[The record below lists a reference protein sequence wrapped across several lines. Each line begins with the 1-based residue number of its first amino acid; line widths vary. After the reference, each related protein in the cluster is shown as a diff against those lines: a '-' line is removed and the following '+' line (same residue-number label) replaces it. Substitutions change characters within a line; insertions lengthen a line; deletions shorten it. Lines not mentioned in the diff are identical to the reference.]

1 MHPGFA
7 KDYRYLLSKL
17 IPRQLLSS
25 QRLNGLLRALESSD
39 RLEMIREAY
48 FSLEELVGR
57 GVFRKERIGRTGK
70 SISVTYVRTGEP
82 ARITLKMSQWE
93 WEAISGRELTAGGI
107 VPSVLAGIIS
117 SLSLNNSPKTLLTK
131 MTEVLALVKHIHKG
145 ASGFLV
151 LFQDEPVPAD
161 QSGGRIG
168 ALSFSELSHN
178 EFYRSCM
185 TGELQHAFLPV
196 QEVYEK
202 GSLFD
207 FLPGTRSIVLI
218 PLISEE
224 MKLGLF
230 EIHLRDEQPPARD
243 TFSNFYLLG
252 QGIVRL
258 LENNR
263 HLENMVSIDRLTQVN
278 NRNYYDMQLP
288 LEIERAN
295 RDRKS
300 LAFLIMDI
308 DDFKEF
314 NDRHG
319 HDVGDMVLKLVAQN
333 VRAHLRKIDLLFRY
347 GGEEFIAL
355 LPGADKDA
363 AERTAERIR
372 EVISQTNFYTKDK
385 RELKVTISVG
395 GCVYPEDAQ
404 NEMELFRRAD
414 QALYRAKRAGKD
426 NVHFFRPESP

>member
-1 MHPGFA
+1 MHPGYE

-25 QRLNGLLRALESSD
+25 QRIDGLLRALDSND

-48 FSLEELVGR
+48 FSLEELAGR
-57 GVFRKERIGRTGK
+57 GIFRKERIGRTGR
-70 SISVTYVRTGEP
+70 SVSVTYIKTGEP

-117 SLSLNNSPKTLLTK
+117 SLSLNNSPKTLLAK
-131 MTEVLALVKHIHKG
+131 MIEVLELVNHIHRG
-145 ASGFLV
+145 ATGYLV
-151 LFQDEPVPAD
+151 LLQEEQIPEDK
-161 QSGGRIG
+161 GGSRIR
-168 ALSFSELSHN
+168 ALSLSELSRN
-178 EFYRSCM
+178 ELYRSCM

-196 QEVYEK
+196 QEIYER
-202 GSLFD
+202 GSLFE

-218 PLISEE
+218 PLLSEE
-224 MKLGLF
+224 NKLGLF
-230 EIHLRDEQPPARD
+230 EIHLKDEQPPGRD
-243 TFSNFYLLG
+243 TFSNFYILG

-258 LENNR
+258 MENNR

-278 NRNYYDMQLP
+278 NRNYYDTQLP

-300 LAFLIMDI
+300 LGFLIMDI

-314 NDRHG
+314 NDRYG
-319 HDVGDMVLKLVAQN
+319 HDVGDLVLKSVAHN
-333 VRAHLRKIDLLFRY
+333 VRTHLRKIDLLFRY

-355 LPGADKDA
+355 LPGADREA

-372 EVISQTNFYTKDK
+372 DVISQTNLYTKDK

-404 NEMELFRRAD
+404 NETELFRRAD
-414 QALYRAKRAGKD
+414 QALYRAKSSGKD
-426 NVHFFRPESP
+426 TVQFYTP

>member
-1 MHPGFA
+1 MHPGFE

-25 QRLNGLLRALESSD
+25 QRLDGLLRALESSD
-39 RLEMIREAY
+39 RMEMIREAY

-57 GVFRKERIGRTGK
+57 GVYRKERIGRTGK
-70 SISVTYVRTGEP
+70 SMALTYVRSGEP
-82 ARITLKMSQWE
+82 ARLTLKMSQWE

-131 MTEVLALVKHIHKG
+131 MTEVLELVKHIHKG

-151 LFQDEPVPAD
+151 LFQEEQVPAD
-161 QSGGRIG
+161 QGGGRIG
-168 ALSFSELSHN
+168 ALSLRDLSHK

-196 QEVYEK
+196 QEVYER
-202 GSLFD
+202 GSLFE

-224 MKLGLF
+224 IKLGLF
-230 EIHLRDEQPPARD
+230 EVHLKDEQPPGRD

-263 HLENMVSIDRLTQVN
+263 HLEKMVSIDRLTQIN

-300 LAFLIMDI
+300 LGFLILDI

-314 NDRHG
+314 NDRYG
-319 HDVGDMVLKLVAQN
+319 HDVGDMVLKQVAN
-333 VRAHLRKIDLLFRY
+333 SVRTHLRKIDLLFRY

-355 LPGADKDA
+355 LPGAEKDA

-372 EVISQTNFYTKDK
+372 EVISQTDFYTKDK

-404 NEMELFRRAD
+404 NETELFRRAD
-414 QALYRAKRAGKD
+414 QALYSAKRAGKD
-426 NVHFFRPESP
+426 SIHFFRPESP